1 MLSLKYN
8 LKTTKMSTTILGLDK
23 EKTAGLVND
32 LNGLLSNFQVYYQN
46 LRGLHW
52 NIKGKSF
59 FELHVKFEEFY
70 TDSQEKIDMI
80 AERILT
86 LEGNPLHTF
95 SDYTAL
101 ASVPVGKDISQDV
114 EAVNL
119 VVNSLS
125 ELLKI
130 ERQILDASDEANDE
144 GTNSMMSDFIAEQ
157 EKTIWMLQSWLG

>member
-1 MLSLKYN
+1 MN
-8 LKTTKMSTTILGLDK
+8 NTILGLNK
-23 EKTAGLVND
+23 NKVTE
-32 LNGLLSNFQVYYQN
+32 LNMNLNELLANFQVYYQN

-59 FELHVKFEEFY
+59 FELHVKFEELY

-95 SDYTAL
+95 DDYTNL
-101 ASVPVGKDISQDV
+101 SKVPVGKDISNDTTSV
-114 EAVNL
+114 EL

-125 ELLKI
+125 ILI
-130 ERQILDASDEANDE
+130 AVERNILDQSAEANDE
-144 GTNSMMSDFIAEQ
+144 GTNAMMSDFIAEQ
-157 EKTIWMLQSWLG
+157 EKTIWMLKSWLA